1 MNIGA
6 NKHVS
11 QVLCVLNSHPPDK
24 TKYLYILRVYF
35 CTMEELQIITETN
48 KLCLRHSDVRKK

>member
-35 CTMEELQIITETN
+35 CTMEELQIITET
-48 KLCLRHSDVRKK
+48 